1 MTITP
6 AVTTAQPISPEQQ
19 LDGVRRNADKLLAF
33 LLVLHFPAALALA
46 PLHGSWAAAIIAGAA
61 LSGIGWFVAQSA
73 PGTLLS
79 RYVMITCYLGYSALF
94 ISETHGMI
102 EFHFHIFGAL
112 AFTLMYRDW
121 RVAVWGAGVTLVHH
135 VLFETL
141 QAHGTHVYLMPPS
154 NVHLGLVVIHVTFVV
169 FQVAAQVVIARTME
183 EETLTLARMRAGDA
197 AEREQLASLA
207 NALEQRDLRVD
218 GKREG
223 AAAVLQAGIGQ
234 VAKLVQTIQSTA
246 VELAET
252 SREVSSA
259 SSESERSSAEIADAI
274 TSVAAL
280 TEQQARVVSEAGSA
294 AEDTS
299 GAVEQALAAAE
310 TAAEAAREAL
320 ADAERG
326 IATAADARAAMA
338 AVEESAAAITE
349 ASEALARRSGEI
361 TDFVVTITTIAE
373 QTNLLALNAAIE
385 AARAGE
391 SGKGFAVVADEVRK
405 LAEQSADA
413 AGSTSEIVN
422 EIAAMT
428 AQVAS
433 LAGEGAQRTE
443 IGSETVD
450 RSRGEFEQ
458 IALRARAVAERV
470 EAIADASRAAAHH
483 AEASRARMT
492 ELTELAES
500 SSATTQEVAAST
512 QETAAT
518 AGQLASSA
526 QRLDS
531 VADALSGLV
540 VQFSVEEAPSP
551 ARRPSRR

>member
-1 MTITP
+1 
-6 AVTTAQPISPEQQ
+6 VTTAHDISPEQQ
-19 LDGVRRNADKLLAF
+19 LDSVRRNADRLLAF

-46 PLHGSWAAAIIAGAA
+46 PLHGSWLAAIVAGGA
-61 LSGIGWFVAQSA
+61 LSATGFFVARA
-73 PGTLLS
+73 FPGTTLS
-79 RYVMITCYLGYSALF
+79 RYVMVTCYLGYSALL

-112 AFTLMYRDW
+112 AFMLIYRDW
-121 RVAVWGAGVTLVHH
+121 RVMIVGSLVVVAHH
-135 VLFETL
+135 VGFEML
-141 QAHGTHVYLMPPS
+141 QAGGAHIYLMPPT
-154 NVHLGLVVIHVTFVV
+154 NVHLALVLIHAVFVV
-169 FQVAAQVVIARTME
+169 FEVAVLVIIARTME
-183 EETLTLARMRAGDA
+183 DETITVAHLRAGDA
-197 AEREQLASLA
+197 VEREQLAALA
-207 NALEQRDLRVD
+207 SALEQRDLRRVD
-218 GKREG
+218 GKSEG

-234 VAKLVQTIQSTA
+234 VASLVQSIQHTA
-246 VELAET
+246 EELTAT

-274 TSVAAL
+274 TSVASL
-280 TEQQARVVSEAGSA
+280 TEQQARVVSEAGDAAGEASA
-294 AEDTS
+294 
-299 GAVEQALAAAE
+299 AVEQALAAAE

-326 IATAADARAAMA
+326 MATADDARAAMA
-338 AVEESAAAITE
+338 AVEESSAAITE

-405 LAEQSADA
+405 LAEQSAKA

-443 IGSETVD
+443 VGSETVD
-450 RSRGEFEQ
+450 RSRGEFETL
-458 IALRARAVAERV
+458 AERARAVAERV
-470 EAIADASRAAAHH
+470 EAITGASRDAAAH
-483 AEASRARMT
+483 AEASRSRMQQ
-492 ELTELAES
+492 LAELAES
-500 SSATTQEVAAST
+500 SSATTEEVAAST

-526 QRLDS
+526 QRLGS
-531 VADALSGLV
+531 VADALNGLV
-540 VQFSVEEAPSP
+540 VQFSVEESEAPRSV
-551 ARRPSRR
+551 ARR

>member
-1 MTITP
+1 
-6 AVTTAQPISPEQQ
+6 VTTAHDISPEQQ
-19 LDGVRRNADKLLAF
+19 LDSVRRHADRLLAF

-46 PLHGSWAAAIIAGAA
+46 PLHGSWLAAIVAGGA
-61 LSGIGWFVAQSA
+61 LSATGYFVAKA
-73 PGTLLS
+73 FPGTTLS
-79 RYVMITCYLGYSALF
+79 RYVMVTCYLGYSALL
-94 ISETHGMI
+94 ISESHGMI

-112 AFTLMYRDW
+112 AFMLIYRDW
-121 RVAVWGAGVTLVHH
+121 RVMIVGSLVVVAHH
-135 VLFETL
+135 VGFEML
-141 QAHGTHVYLMPPS
+141 QASGAHIYLMPPS
-154 NVHLGLVVIHVTFVV
+154 NVHLALVLIHAVFVV
-169 FQVAAQVVIARTME
+169 FEVGVLIVIARTME
-183 EETLTLARMRAGDA
+183 QETLTVAHLRAGDA
-197 AEREQLASLA
+197 AEREQLAALA
-207 NALEQRDLRVD
+207 NALEQRDLRVG
-218 GKREG
+218 GKSEG

-234 VAKLVQTIQSTA
+234 VAALVQSIQTTA
-246 VELAET
+246 EELTAT

-274 TSVAAL
+274 TSVASL
-280 TEQQARVVSEAGSA
+280 TEQQARVVSEAGDAAGEASA
-294 AEDTS
+294 
-299 GAVEQALAAAE
+299 AVEQALAAAE

-326 IATAADARAAMA
+326 MATADDARAAMA
-338 AVEESAAAITE
+338 AVTESSAAITE
-349 ASEALARRSGEI
+349 ASEALARRSGQI

-405 LAEQSADA
+405 LAEQSAKA

-443 IGSETVD
+443 VGSETVD
-450 RSRGEFEQ
+450 RSRGEFETL
-458 IALRARAVAERV
+458 AERARAVAERV
-470 EAIADASRAAAHH
+470 EAITGASRDAAAH
-483 AEASRARMT
+483 AEESRSRM
-492 ELTELAES
+492 LQLAELAES

-526 QRLDS
+526 QRLGS
-531 VADALSGLV
+531 VADALNGLV
-540 VQFSVEEAPSP
+540 VQFSVEEEAPAP
-551 ARRPSRR
+551 RVAARRA

>member
-1 MTITP
+1 
-6 AVTTAQPISPEQQ
+6 VTTAHDISPEQQ
-19 LDGVRRNADKLLAF
+19 LDGVRKNADRLLAF
-33 LLVLHFPAALALA
+33 LLVLHFPVALALA
-46 PLHGSWAAAIIAGAA
+46 PMHSSWIAAIVAGAA
-61 LSGIGWFVAQSA
+61 LSGIGWAVATNA
-73 PGTLLS
+73 PGSQLS
-79 RYVMITCYLGYSALF
+79 RFVMMTCYLGYSALF

-112 AFTLMYRDW
+112 AFMLIYRDW
-121 RVAVWGAGVTLVHH
+121 RVPVWGAAV
-135 VLFETL
+135 VLFHHITFELL

-154 NVHLGLVVIHVTFVV
+154 NVHLGLVVVHTTFVV
-169 FQVAAQVVIARTME
+169 FEVSVLVLIARTME
-183 EETLTLARMRAGDA
+183 TESITLAHLRAGDA
-197 AEREQLASLA
+197 AEREQLESLA
-207 NALEQRDLRVD
+207 TALERRDLRVD

-223 AAAVLQAGIGQ
+223 AAGVLQAGIGQ
-234 VAKLVQTIQSTA
+234 VAALVQTIQKTA
-246 VELAET
+246 VELSET

-280 TEQQARVVSEAGSA
+280 TEQQARVVSEAGDAADETSA
-294 AEDTS
+294 A
-299 GAVEQALAAAE
+299 VERALAAAE
-310 TAAEAAREAL
+310 TAADAAREAL

-391 SGKGFAVVADEVRK
+391 SGRGFAVVADEVRK
-405 LAEQSADA
+405 LAEQSANA

-422 EIAAMT
+422 EINAMT
-428 AQVAS
+428 TQVAS

-443 IGSETVD
+443 VGSETVD
-450 RSRGEFEQ
+450 RSRAEFEQ

-470 EAIADASRAAAHH
+470 EAITGASREAAQH

-500 SSATTQEVAAST
+500 SSATTEEVAAST

-526 QRLDS
+526 QRLGT
-531 VADALSGLV
+531 VADALNGLV

-551 ARRPSRR
+551 APRLSRR

>member
-1 MTITP
+1 M
-6 AVTTAQPISPEQQ
+6 TTAHEISPEQQ
-19 LDGVRRNADKLLAF
+19 LDTVRRNADRLLAF

-46 PLHGSWAAAIIAGAA
+46 PLHGSWVAAIVAGGA
-61 LSGIGWFVAQSA
+61 LSATGFLVARA
-73 PGTLLS
+73 FPGSTLS
-79 RYVMITCYLGYSALF
+79 RYVMVTCYLGYSALL

-112 AFTLMYRDW
+112 AFMLVYRDW
-121 RVAVWGAGVTLVHH
+121 RVPIVGALVVVVHH
-135 VLFETL
+135 LGFELL
-141 QAHGTHVYLMPPS
+141 QTGGAHVYLMPPT
-154 NVHLGLVVIHVTFVV
+154 NVHLALVLIHAVFVV
-169 FQVAAQVVIARTME
+169 FEVSVLVIIARTME
-183 EETLTLARMRAGDA
+183 QETITVAHLRAGDA
-197 AEREQLASLA
+197 VEREQLAQLA
-207 NALEQRDLRVD
+207 TALEQRDLR
-218 GKREG
+218 GAGGSSEG

-234 VAKLVQTIQSTA
+234 VASLVQSIQHTA
-246 VELAET
+246 EELTAT

-274 TSVAAL
+274 TSVASL
-280 TEQQARVVSEAGSA
+280 TEQQARVVAEAGDAAGEASA
-294 AEDTS
+294 
-299 GAVEQALAAAE
+299 AVEQALAAAE

-326 IATAADARAAMA
+326 MATAADARAAMA
-338 AVEESAAAITE
+338 AVEESSAAITE

-405 LAEQSADA
+405 LAEQSAKA

-443 IGSETVD
+443 VGSETVD
-450 RSRGEFEQ
+450 RSRGEFETL
-458 IALRARAVAERV
+458 AERARSVAERV
-470 EAIADASRAAAHH
+470 EAITGASREAATH
-483 AEASRARMT
+483 AEQSRARML
-492 ELTELAES
+492 ELATLAES
-500 SSATTQEVAAST
+500 SSATTEEVAAST

-531 VADALSGLV
+531 VADALNGLV
-540 VQFSVEEAPSP
+540 VQFSVSESEAPRSVV
-551 ARRPSRR
+551 RR